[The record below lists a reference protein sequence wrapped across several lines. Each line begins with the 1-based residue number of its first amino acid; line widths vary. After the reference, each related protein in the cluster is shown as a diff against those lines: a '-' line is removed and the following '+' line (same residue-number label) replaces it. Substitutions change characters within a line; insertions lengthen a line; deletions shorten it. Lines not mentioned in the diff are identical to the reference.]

1 MTESLHFKPMNLIC
15 IFNYSFGVCRYMHE
29 CKLAHMDIKPSNI
42 FLKIGWPKLT
52 FKHNDHY
59 SDFNDEDSR
68 DEQTTYKIGNVA
80 YGIYYYC

>member
-1 MTESLHFKPMNLIC
+1 
-15 IFNYSFGVCRYMHE
+15 
-29 CKLAHMDIKPSNI
+29 MDIKPGNI